1 MADYAAPPAQ
11 PGPESDHEKIASR
24 ALILLRE
31 GRYNE
36 AIACY
41 DELLRRFPN
50 YVDGWYNKGIAL
62 GEHLQDYEHAIYCY
76 DRGLQLNPQDIDMWH
91 NKGKAL
97 YCLGRNVEAVQ
108 CFDRVLQ
115 LNPHYRI
122 SLEGKA
128 AALNNMGRFK
138 EAQAVAEHILEMYP
152 PRNIKTWKALSVLA
166 MALNNQNLHK
176 KAIEAANKAIALNP
190 NDDGIWET
198 KGAALAAMGRYRE
211 ALQCLE
217 EALKLNPHNRT
228 AEATRDKVAEILNEF
243 WSGQKK

>member
-1 MADYAAPPAQ
+1 
-11 PGPESDHEKIASR
+11 
-24 ALILLRE
+24 
-31 GRYNE
+31 
-36 AIACY
+36 
-41 DELLRRFPN
+41 
-50 YVDGWYNKGIAL
+50 
-62 GEHLQDYEHAIYCY
+62 
-76 DRGLQLNPQDIDMWH
+76 MWH

-97 YCLGRNVEAVQ
+97 YCLGRNEEAIQ
-108 CFDRVLQ
+108 CFDRVLL
-115 LNPHYRI
+115 LNKHYRI

-128 AALNNMGRFK
+128 AALNNMGKFK
-138 EAQAVAEHILEMYP
+138 EAEAVAESILEMYP
-152 PRNIKTWKALSVLA
+152 PRNIKTWKALSVLS
-166 MALNNQNLHK
+166 MSLNNQGLYK

-198 KGAALAAMGRYRE
+198 KGAALASLGRYRE

>member
-1 MADYAAPPAQ
+1 MAGYAAPPGRPAQ
-11 PGPESDHEKIASR
+11 ETDHEKIASR

-31 GRYNE
+31 GRYQE

-62 GEHLQDYEHAIYCY
+62 GEHLHDYEHAIYCY
-76 DRGLQLNPQDIDMWH
+76 DRGLQLNPMDIDMWH

-97 YCLGRNVEAVQ
+97 YCLGRNEEAIQ

-128 AALNNMGRFK
+128 AALNNMGRFR

-166 MALNNQNLHK
+166 MSLNNQGLHK
-176 KAIEAANKAIALNP
+176 KAIEAANRAITINP

-211 ALQCLE
+211 ALHCLE
-217 EALKLNPHNRT
+217 EALKLNPDNRT
-228 AEATRDKVAEILNEF
+228 AEQTRDKVAEILNEF

>member
-1 MADYAAPPAQ
+1 MPQYIPEAQ
-11 PGPESDHEKIASR
+11 TVPVAEQDHEKIASR

-31 GRYNE
+31 GRYAE

-62 GEHLQDYEHAIYCY
+62 GEHLQRYEEAIQCY
-76 DRGLQLNPQDIDMWH
+76 DHGLSLNPGDIDMWH

-97 YCLGRNVEAVQ
+97 YCLGRFKEAIQ

-128 AALNNMGRFK
+128 AALNNMGHFG
-138 EAQAVAEHILEMYP
+138 EAEAVSEHILEMYP

-166 MALNNQNLHK
+166 MAMNNQGRYK
-176 KAIEAANKAIALNP
+176 KASRP
-190 NDDGIWET
+190 
-198 KGAALAAMGRYRE
+198 
-211 ALQCLE
+211 
-217 EALKLNPHNRT
+217 P
-228 AEATRDKVAEILNEF
+228 TRR
-243 WSGQKK
+243 